1 MWGRDRKTAMF
12 QLFKSLLGKIPREQP
27 AKKPKQSAKS
37 KPPNALIDYRAV
49 SLVPGIKCC
58 AAAKHAAGKRYLW
71 REIPRLPL
79 VGCSKPTACSCK
91 LHKTADR
98 RDEERRLRGSG
109 EGARWFAGSE
119 QRKRSGRRSTER

>member
-1 MWGRDRKTAMF
+1 ML
-12 QLFKSLLGKIPREQP
+12 QLFKSLLGMISREQP
-27 AKKPKQSAKS
+27 AKKRKQSAKP
-37 KPPNALIDYRAV
+37 KPPNALNDYRAV

-58 AAAKHAAGKRYLW
+58 AAAKSAAGKPYLW

-79 VGCSKPTACSCK
+79 VGCAKPTACSCK

-98 RDEERRLRGSG
+98 RDEERRLRGAG

-119 QRKRSGRRSTER
+119 QRKRRGRRSTEG